1 MVKNKG
7 FTFIELIILIAI
19 ASIIATVI
27 IDIKQR
33 ESDGPTDN
41 IDINTTEQIEINGVL
56 NNCDELDCTPVNE

>member
-41 IDINTTEQIEINGVL
+41 IDLNTTEQIEINGVL